1 MTRRWLEPAPTG
13 SARTTFIVL
22 RFPTAPSSSHAAF
35 RARMSSMGDP
45 QSVAVIMSKQ
55 SKRAAAM
62 WRWRIDVA
70 MSTPCRTAE
79 RTKQLRA
86 GGQPR
91 RVRRGSPGFQP
102 RTPARSTLRRPDVVT
117 KKAVRW
123 TTGGDQAHQ
132 MVRRGRATR
141 TASAKCVPPQGVR
154 KKNGYPRRR
163 QLLGLMSR
171 TAAKSPTR

>member
-1 MTRRWLEPAPTG
+1 
-13 SARTTFIVL
+13 
-22 RFPTAPSSSHAAF
+22 
-35 RARMSSMGDP
+35 MSSMSEP

-79 RTKQLRA
+79 RRKQLRA

-91 RVRRGSPGFQP
+91 RVRRGAPGFQP
-102 RTPARSTLRRPDVVT
+102 RMPARSTVRRPDAAT

-123 TTGGDQAHQ
+123 ATGSDEALGLA
-132 MVRRGRATR
+132 RRGRATR
-141 TASAKCVPPQGVR
+141 TSSAKCIPPQGIR

-163 QLLGLMSR
+163 QLLGMVSR
-171 TAAKSPTR
+171 NAAKSPTR

>member
-1 MTRRWLEPAPTG
+1 
-13 SARTTFIVL
+13 
-22 RFPTAPSSSHAAF
+22 
-35 RARMSSMGDP
+35 MGEP

-91 RVRRGSPGFQP
+91 RIRRGSPGFRP
-102 RTPARSTLRRPDVVT
+102 RASAKTAQQRPDIGV

-123 TTGGDQAHQ
+123 AASGDEARR
-132 MVRRGRATR
+132 MVRRDRATR
-141 TASAKCVPPQGVR
+141 TASAKSYAPQGVR
-154 KKNGYPRRR
+154 QKTGYPRRR
-163 QLLGLMSR
+163 RLLASMSR
-171 TAAKSPTR
+171 TGAKSSTR

>member
-1 MTRRWLEPAPTG
+1 
-13 SARTTFIVL
+13 
-22 RFPTAPSSSHAAF
+22 
-35 RARMSSMGDP
+35 MGEP

-79 RTKQLRA
+79 RRKQLRA
-86 GGQPR
+86 GGQPS
-91 RVRRGSPGFQP
+91 RVRRGAPGFQP
-102 RTPARSTLRRPDVVT
+102 RAPARSTVRRPDAAT

-123 TTGGDQAHQ
+123 TAGPHDAPQPA
-132 MVRRGRATR
+132 RRGRTTR
-141 TASAKCVPPQGVR
+141 TSSAKCIPPQGVR
-154 KKNGYPRRR
+154 KKNGYSRRR
-163 QLLGLMSR
+163 QLLGMVSR

>member
-1 MTRRWLEPAPTG
+1 
-13 SARTTFIVL
+13 
-22 RFPTAPSSSHAAF
+22 
-35 RARMSSMGDP
+35 MSGMGEP

-79 RTKQLRA
+79 RTKQLRT

-91 RVRRGSPGFQP
+91 RVRRGSPGFRP
-102 RTPARSTLRRPDVVT
+102 RTPTRGSQQRAEIVT

-123 TTGGDQAHQ
+123 TAGSDERLQT
-132 MVRRGRATR
+132 VRRDRSTR
-141 TASAKCVPPQGVR
+141 TTSAKTDAPQGVR
-154 KKNGYPRRR
+154 KKTGYPRRR
-163 QLLGLMSR
+163 RLLASMSR
-171 TAAKSPTR
+171 TAAKTSNR

>member
-1 MTRRWLEPAPTG
+1 MG
-13 SARTTFIVL
+13 
-22 RFPTAPSSSHAAF
+22 
-35 RARMSSMGDP
+35 SMGEP

-91 RVRRGSPGFQP
+91 RVRRGSPGFRA
-102 RTPARSTLRRPDVVT
+102 RTSAKTAQQRPEIVA

-123 TTGGDQAHQ
+123 TARGDEARRT
-132 MVRRGRATR
+132 VRRDRATR
-141 TASAKCVPPQGVR
+141 TASAKCAAPQEFR

-163 QLLGLMSR
+163 QLLASMSR
-171 TAAKSPTR
+171 TPAKSSTR

>member
-1 MTRRWLEPAPTG
+1 MGGSRVVSRPGSHRYDVAPG
-13 SARTTFIVL
+13 SSNDA
-22 RFPTAPSSSHAAF
+22 S

-123 TTGGDQAHQ
+123 TAGSDEAHQ
-132 MVRRGRATR
+132 TVRRGRATR
-141 TASAKCVPPQGVR
+141 IASAKCVPPQGVR

-163 QLLGLMSR
+163 QLLGLRSR
-171 TAAKSPTR
+171 TAAKSSRR